1 MRLLNLVQES
11 SFSFRLLCVCKV
23 FDIEIYEDIIWDI
36 ISHSAYNYEKKQYI
50 QSKLVLIPI
59 PNHDD
64 HEIFNSSNH
73 YWLMQNIIQHHQYN
87 DIQQPQFYLLFPILE
102 SYDELSLTASGMRS
116 FFFSESVEHALQK
129 IKEQSTDRRPMDMR
143 PMSINRGSMVCYLVS
158 FRRMKEMLVPF
169 SLYSVFENKKLF

>member
-1 MRLLNLVQES
+1 MENKKSPQFFLYLVMRLLNLVQES

-116 FFFSESVEHALQK
+116 FFSPNLLNTPCRKSKNKAR
-129 IKEQSTDRRPMDMR
+129 TDVQWTCVQCR
-143 PMSINRGSMVCYLVS
+143 SIEVAWYVT
-158 FRRMKEMLVPF
+158 
-169 SLYSVFENKKLF
+169 